1 MTNTKKLALLMV
13 AASVMGSATTLLAT
27 SGVEKIRDIYIQS
40 SSDTAQV
47 KDDGLV
53 KTSTRSASSSGR
65 YGNALDFTKA
75 AESTI
80 NSVVSIKSF
89 ATPRQQQYYG
99 GDFDP
104 FEFFFGPGFGGQGGL
119 RRQQPQQQQPQQKQ
133 KQEPQAKGQGSGVII
148 SEDGYI
154 VTNNHVIDG
163 AEKLEV
169 TLNDNRKFNARV
181 IGTDPNTD
189 IALLKIPATK
199 LSPIIFGNSDNVKVG
214 EWVLAVGNPFGL
226 NSSVTAGIVSAKARG
241 INKGNNLGIES
252 FIQHDA
258 AVNPGNSGGALVNVD
273 GELIGINTMIYS
285 QTGYYAGHSFAIP
298 SSVVKKIITDIKQYG
313 SVQRAVLGIQFTEL
327 DAEKAK
333 ENNISATTEGVYIN
347 KVNDLSA
354 AKEAGIREGDVIV
367 GLNGVTVKNGAQML
381 EEMSKLRPGDKATI
395 KYYRDNKLKTADVI
409 FKNDQGTTRITKN
422 SDFTSLGCAFT
433 PLTAEEKEELRI
445 SNGVKVSGIRE
456 GKFKSAG
463 ITNGFIITDINN
475 IRVNNQDEVED
486 IYNAIMRDK
495 ESDKVMFIT
504 GITTTGKKVYRAVD
518 LADPEE
524 E

>member
-1 MTNTKKLALLMV
+1 MNKHKKISLF
-13 AASVMGSATTLLAT
+13 LAT
-27 SGVEKIRDIYIQS
+27 VAIAATSAFASNDETMSDIYIMPQNNE
-40 SSDTAQV
+40 AI
-47 KDDGLV
+47 
-53 KTSTRSASSSGR
+53 STPVATNR
-65 YGNALDFTKA
+65 YGLDFTKA

-89 ATPRQQQYYG
+89 ATRKQQQYYG
-99 GDFDP
+99 NDFVDP
-104 FEFFFGPGFGGQGGL
+104 FEFFFGPGFGGQQ
-119 RRQQPQQQQPQQKQ
+119 RKQQQQQQQQKS
-133 KQEPQAKGQGSGVII
+133 EPQPIGSGSGVII

-189 IALLKIPATK
+189 VALLKISATK
-199 LSPIIFGNSDNVKVG
+199 LTPIVFGNSDNVKVG

-226 NSSVTAGIVSAKARG
+226 NSTVTAGIVSAKARG
-241 INKGNNLGIES
+241 VSKSNNVGIES

-285 QTGYYAGHSFAIP
+285 NTGNYAGHSFAIP
-298 SSVVKKIITDIKQYG
+298 SAVVNKIVTDIKQYG

-327 DAEKAK
+327 DADKAK
-333 ENNISATTEGVYIN
+333 DENITATTEGIYVN
-347 KVNDLSA
+347 KVNDRSS
-354 AKEAGIREGDVIV
+354 AKEAGLKEGDVIV
-367 GLNGVTVKNGAQML
+367 GLNGVTIKNGAQML

-395 KYYRDNKLKTADVI
+395 KYIRDNKTKTATVT
-409 FKNDQGTTRITKN
+409 FKNDQGTTNITKS
-422 SDFTSLGCAFT
+422 SDFTSLGCAFL
-433 PLTAEEKEELRI
+433 PLTAEEKEDLGI
-445 SNGVKVSGIRE
+445 SNGVKVTGLKD
-456 GKFKSAG
+456 GKFKVAG
-463 ITNGFIITDINN
+463 ITNGFVITDINN
-475 IRVNNQDEVED
+475 TRVNNQDEVED

-504 GITTTGKKVYRAVD
+504 GIKTNGKKTYIAVD
-518 LADPEE
+518 LADPE
-524 E
+524 